1 MVTKIKNIVLEYKMN
16 LLILVVLILFLLY
29 YKMYIYKW
37 NKSSSF
43 SVSKYK
49 IQKNKI
55 LKKYNKKAPS
65 YIGLNNKDYIKK
77 VYYKY
82 LINWDF
88 VPRMKFTKNYII
100 EDYYKHNLSKKN
112 KPKDYKE
119 QLLKIDQTIKQSK
132 MYHNDYFLRHFFVK
146 NEKIYL
152 IDWNNFIDYVPK
164 WAKDRNNINTII
176 DKLK

>member
-1 MVTKIKNIVLEYKMN
+1 M
-16 LLILVVLILFLLY
+16 
-29 YKMYIYKW
+29 
-37 NKSSSF
+37 
-43 SVSKYK
+43 
-49 IQKNKI
+49 NKI
-55 LKKYNKKAPS
+55 FKFLIIPIIFFILYEITSFDNKYINRSIINIDINNVRNPPLKKIVRK
-65 YIGLNNKDYIKK
+65 LDL
-77 VYYKY
+77 Y
-82 LINWDF
+82 LGSLYF
-88 VPRMKFTKNYII
+88 
-100 EDYYKHNLSKKN
+100 NLSKKN